1 MFETYFSENN
11 IIWVYKKDLRVTSP
25 ECPTKSAD
33 LGRTVARK
41 SSIAGLHVCARG
53 LDILKILFL
62 IHNMNNICWLCK
74 LIVNIFPQIL
84 IIGS

>member
-62 IHNMNNICWLCK
+62 IHNMNNIC
-74 LIVNIFPQIL
+74 
-84 IIGS
+84 